1 MKVPTRR
8 FGRTNLAMPL
18 LSLGGMRFQQ
28 SWSDVGAAEVD
39 PKSQANLR
47 AILEAATAAGL
58 HHIETAR
65 GYGSSERQL
74 GELLPQVLDPQRIL
88 QTKIAP
94 QA

>member
-47 AILEAATAAGL
+47 D
-58 HHIETAR
+58 R
-65 GYGSSERQL
+65 KS
-74 GELLPQVLDPQRIL
+74 VV
-88 QTKIAP
+88 
-94 QA
+94 